1 MLMLSES
8 IQVGQEKGD
17 LRPTL
22 WIVERKLSCAGK
34 QGSQGSENKGQVM
47 RKRSRDMKKSP
58 LSSKQSS
65 DKSKLVEKCLRPR
78 KEILNKIIEQCLKFI

>member
-8 IQVGQEKGD
+8 VQVGQEKGD

-22 WIVERKLSCAGK
+22 LDCWEEAEFCWK
-34 QGSQGSENKGQVM
+34 QGSQGSGEQRPSDEKAIQRYEKV
-47 RKRSRDMKKSP
+47 S

-65 DKSKLVEKCLRPR
+65 DK
-78 KEILNKIIEQCLKFI
+78 